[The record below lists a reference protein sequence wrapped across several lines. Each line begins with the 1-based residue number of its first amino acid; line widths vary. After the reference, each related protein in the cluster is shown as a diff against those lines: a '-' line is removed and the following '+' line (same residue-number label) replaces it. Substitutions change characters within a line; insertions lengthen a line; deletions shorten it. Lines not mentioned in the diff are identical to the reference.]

1 MNLFSKIA
9 LAGVGT
15 VALAGSALAAERAMH
30 VMNVN
35 LPDGSVAHVRY
46 FGDVAPKVELVPV
59 ADAVPIALV
68 DPRAAFAGF
77 DQMFADFDRQQA
89 EMMQHV
95 AAMQQQ
101 AVAVPAG
108 GKLDQAAMK
117 TLPNGG
123 TVSYSYTA
131 YSSGGDGK
139 GGCTQSY
146 QMTSYGNAQPKV
158 VSQSSGDCSKAAR
171 FGTAPTP
178 VKAPAPA
185 PQPKTVPHDAA

>member
-9 LAGVGT
+9 LAGAGT

-46 FGDVAPKVELVPV
+46 FGDVAPKVELVPISQGVPV
-59 ADAVPIALV
+59 ALI

-77 DQMFADFDRQQA
+77 DQLFADFDRQQA
-89 EMMQHV
+89 AMMQHV
-95 AAMQQQ
+95 AAMQEQ
-101 AVAVPAG
+101 AASAG
-108 GKLDQAAMK
+108 GKLDPAVIGAV
-117 TLPNGG
+117 PAGG
-123 TVSYSYTA
+123 TVSYSFTS
-131 YSSGGDGK
+131 YSSGGDAKG

-158 VSQSSGDCSKAAR
+158 VSQTVGDCGKAAR

-185 PQPKTVPHDAA
+185 PQPKTVPHDAV

>member
-9 LAGVGT
+9 LAGAGT
-15 VALAGSALAAERAMH
+15 VALAGSAFAAERSMH
-30 VMNVN
+30 VMNVD

-59 ADAVPIALV
+59 SQSVPVALI
-68 DPRAAFAGF
+68 DPRVAFAGF

-89 EMMQHV
+89 EMLQHV

-101 AVAVPAG
+101 TPASS
-108 GKLDQAAMK
+108 KLDQAAVRNM
-117 TLPNGG
+117 PGGG
-123 TVSYSYTA
+123 TVSYSYTS
-131 YSSGGDGK
+131 YSSGGA

-146 QMTSYGNAQPKV
+146 QMTSYGNAEPKV
-158 VSQSSGDCSKAAR
+158 VSQSSGDCSKAAK

-185 PQPKTVPHDAA
+185 PQPKTVPHDAV

>member
-46 FGDVAPKVELVPV
+46 IGDVPPKVELVPV
-59 ADAVPIALV
+59 ALIDPALIEPDV
-68 DPRAAFAGF
+68 AFAGF

-89 EMMQHV
+89 ALMQHV

-101 AVAVPAG
+101 VAAPAS
-108 GKLDQAAMK
+108 GKLDRASVSGAPAA
-117 TLPNGG
+117 GA
-123 TVSYSYTA
+123 VSYSFTS

-139 GGCTQSY
+139 SGGCTQSY
-146 QMTSYGNAQPKV
+146 QMTSYGTAQPKV
-158 VSQSSGDCSKAAR
+158 VSQSTGDCSKAAK
-171 FGTAPTP
+171 FGTAPMP

-185 PQPKTVPHDAA
+185 PQPKTVPHDAV

>member
-15 VALAGSALAAERAMH
+15 VALAGSAFAAERAMH
-30 VMNVN
+30 VMNVD

-59 ADAVPIALV
+59 SQAVPVALI
-68 DPRAAFAGF
+68 DPRVAFAGF

-89 EMMQHV
+89 EMLQHV
-95 AAMQQQ
+95 AAMQT
-101 AVAVPAG
+101 AAMPAN
-108 GKLDQAAMK
+108 GKLDQSAVK

-123 TVSYSYTA
+123 TVSYSYTS

-139 GGCTQSY
+139 SGGCTQSY

-158 VSQSSGDCSKAAR
+158 VSQSTGDCAHAAK

-185 PQPKTVPHDAA
+185 PQPKTVPHDAV